1 MCAKANEKKLNII
14 LDDPSLEPFEG
25 DLNDRVKRFKDR
37 KKQLL
42 APGQKLSDFAN
53 GHHYYGFH
61 KVKGG
66 WVYREWAPN
75 ASAMHLVGDFNGWN
89 HESHPMK
96 PVGDGNW
103 EIEIPGVRTLEHES
117 RVKVAVTANGQT
129 QDRIPLYANYVKQ
142 DKETHSFNACIW
154 NPRKAFTWT
163 DEKFRAKKNVPPII
177 YEAHVG
183 MGTEQER
190 VGTYAEFARDVLPRI
205 KKNGYNTVQL
215 MAIMEHPYYASF
227 GYQVANFFAASS
239 WYGTPD
245 DLKAMIN
252 EAHNLGISVLL
263 DIVHSHAVKNT
274 AEGINCFDGTEYQFF
289 HAGAQG
295 DHPAWGSKCFD
306 YGRTGIIHFL
316 LSNVKYW
323 MEEYHFDGFRF
334 DGVTSMLYHD
344 HGLGTAFTGPAQY
357 FSMNTN
363 VDAVTYL
370 MMATE
375 VAREVN
381 KDVVLIAE
389 DMSGMPGM
397 CRPIKDGGIG
407 FDYRLSMG
415 LPDFFIKTIK
425 EKQDGEWEISKMYWE
440 LICRR
445 AYEKVIAYAESH
457 DQALVGDKTI
467 MFRLADK
474 EMYWGMNRGDSNMIV
489 ERAVA
494 LHKMIRLVTIGAG
507 GEGYLNFMGN
517 EFGHPEWIDF
527 PREGNG
533 WSFKNARRLWSL
545 ADNGFLRYEQLG
557 DFDKAMVKVIKDYE
571 VLKDGMA
578 DCRRQHESDQVLV
591 YERGGCIFAFNFH
604 PTNSQTGLFI
614 NAREHGDYKVILSSD
629 DAQFGGYNRIDKS
642 VIYPTLAHDPQ
653 LGDGFAMYLP
663 ARTAVVLRKVDQ
675 IKEDK
680 PEAPAKKPAA
690 KKPAAKKPAAKKAPA
705 KKTVKKETK

>member
-75 ASAMHLVGDFNGWN
+75 ASAMHLVGDFNGWD

-103 EIEIPGVRTLEHES
+103 EIEIPGVRTLAHES

-190 VGTYAEFARDVLPRI
+190 VGTYEEFARDVLPRI

-306 YGRTGIIHFL
+306 YGRTGVIHFL

-344 HGLGTAFTGPAQY
+344 HGLGTAFTSPAQY

-397 CRPIKDGGIG
+397 CRSIKDGGIG

-474 EMYWGMNRGDSNMIV
+474 EMYWGMNRGYDNMIV
-489 ERAVA
+489 DRAVA
-494 LHKMIRLVTIGAG
+494 LHKMIRLVTIAAG

-545 ADNGFLRYEQLG
+545 AHNGFLRYEQLG

-690 KKPAAKKPAAKKAPA
+690 KKPAAKKAPA